1 MTITGYKYGYAICK
15 FSNVRKIVWKMIPN
29 GMNWCKAVTLATGTW
44 VHLWHNLQ
52 YRNDGNN
59 QICVPRV
66 LHANRNQYAWWHKS
80 SPLLRK
86 ILLSTMYL
94 NLFFS
99 VGEKQTPPPTRLHL
113 GICTIH
119 QLADQSVAWLID
131 CYRRVG
137 VNNHLRT
144 TPSIFTSLKNYQC
157 QNQCIIPFTHRL
169 GGRMKILHLS
179 WI

>member
-1 MTITGYKYGYAICK
+1 MGMQFVNFQMFAKPFGKWFQMGWTDAKLLHSLLVHGCICDRTY
-15 FSNVRKIVWKMIPN
+15 S
-29 GMNWCKAVTLATGTW
+29 T
-44 VHLWHNLQ
+44 

-59 QICVPRV
+59 QICVPCV
-66 LHANRNQYAWWHKS
+66 FHANRNQYAWWHKS

-119 QLADQSVAWLID
+119 QLADHSVAWLID

-144 TPSIFTSLKNYQC
+144 TPSIFTSLRNYQC
-157 QNQCIIPFTHRL
+157 QNQCFIPFSS
-169 GGRMKILHLS
+169 GRMKILHS
-179 WI
+179 FWI